1 MVKIKTYENII
12 RPVSPGNQGGATG
25 FTGGQI
31 QVASKSAIEE
41 IGKPLLN
48 YYKNKAV
55 IKEHN
60 NRQEATLWVGEQF
73 NELHKQH
80 TEWEE
85 VFKDTDETV
94 GGKGFTTKSLDKMQE
109 FADAILLKAP
119 NDDAANLFKQKINS
133 YKLQV
138 FNGATQHEATMQ
150 LFEQKSQLE
159 NIANGLALRAVE
171 NPEKFA
177 LILEELNGVLNGL
190 DVKGTDKIEGYI
202 NIWNQKT
209 LGTESKTKRAFIAET
224 MIQGIIDSG
233 DEIRINK
240 IKEMIENKDFDKIID
255 ADKLIGFKNK
265 INGIKDKIHKGKQFD
280 FKVQMNDNIQ
290 AMENTGEITHNF
302 SDKEIEYYLGDDK
315 ESGAVTEYKYKLD
328 IARTVHNEIQ
338 KLSMMNGTDAG
349 NYVTTLPQTT
359 TKESIVREKLIGH
372 FSRMS
377 KLMNGDPVTFASE
390 FRKDISEKLNSKDSS
405 IKQDGMKELENM
417 QLDWGVLPSN
427 IKLLSNSERASLVE
441 MISNFTVNDSQNVQ
455 ALVTQL
461 KSDYGNYFDDVMAE
475 LVLDGKLSPLLSAA
489 MMYSN
494 DIDFPQLFMAA
505 RLTIDTKNI
514 DSTIINDSKNEVREL
529 FLPIRSA
536 LTVANMNALPLVDGW
551 QNLIEKRVLAVLAKD
566 PTQDYKTVVEN
577 EFKRYVTDKFFIT
590 EQFLV
595 PRQETN
601 FEAEEL
607 TAAADLY
614 VEKLKDTDLE
624 LLMSGDVTLDAIG
637 LNQHWFETYQKENL
651 KANVMWRNTGDGKG
665 IELVFH
671 FEGQGT
677 YPVRQITDDYTTGL
691 VTLTWQNLDA
701 IVQTSKIMEDKKD
714 REVMKKLKKSKVY
727 PIVR

>member
-1 MVKIKTYENII
+1 MVKIKTYENTIK
-12 RPVSPGNQGGATG
+12 PVSPGNQGGATG

-41 IGKPLLN
+41 LGKPLLN

-55 IKEHN
+55 IKEYN
-60 NRQEATLWVGEQF
+60 NKQEATLWVGEKF
-73 NELHKQH
+73 NELHQQH

-85 VFKDTDETV
+85 NFKDTDETV
-94 GGKGFTTKSLDKMQE
+94 GGKGFTTKSLDKMQAI
-109 FADAILLKAP
+109 ADAILLKAP
-119 NDDAANLFKQKINS
+119 NDDAANLFKQKINQ

-171 NPEKFA
+171 NPENFA
-177 LILEELNGVLNGL
+177 NILEELNGVLNGL
-190 DVKGTDKIEGYI
+190 DVKGTEKIEGYI

-240 IKEMIENKDFDKIID
+240 IKEMIENKDFDKIIE
-255 ADKLIGFKNK
+255 ADKLIGYKNK
-265 INGIKDKIHKGKQFD
+265 INGLKDNIDAGKKFD
-280 FKVQMNDNIQ
+280 FKVQMNDNIA

-302 SDKEIEYYLGDDK
+302 SEKEIDYYFGK
-315 ESGAVTEYKYKLD
+315 NSAEAAEYKYKLD
-328 IARTVHNEIQ
+328 IAKTVHNEIQ
-338 KLSMMNGTDAG
+338 SLSMMNGTDAG
-349 NYVTTLPQTT
+349 NYVSTLPENTQKAITV
-359 TKESIVREKLIGH
+359 KEKLIGH
-372 FSRMS
+372 FSYMS
-377 KLMNGDPVTFASE
+377 KLMNGDPVGFAST

-427 IKLLSNSERASLVE
+427 IKLLSNAERASLVE

-455 ALVTQL
+455 ALITQL

-475 LVLDGKLSPLLSAA
+475 LVNDGKLSPLLSAA

-514 DSTIINDSKNEVREL
+514 DATIINDSKNEVREL

-577 EFKRYVTDKFFIT
+577 EFKRYVGDKFHVT

-595 PRQETN
+595 PKQETN

-624 LLMSGDVTLDAIG
+624 LLMSGDITLDAIG

-691 VTLTWQNLDA
+691 VTLTWENLDA

>member
-1 MVKIKTYENII
+1 
-12 RPVSPGNQGGATG
+12 
-25 FTGGQI
+25 
-31 QVASKSAIEE
+31 
-41 IGKPLLN
+41 
-48 YYKNKAV
+48 
-55 IKEHN
+55 
-60 NRQEATLWVGEQF
+60 
-73 NELHKQH
+73 
-80 TEWEE
+80 
-85 VFKDTDETV
+85 
-94 GGKGFTTKSLDKMQE
+94 MQE